1 MTSFRKRTVQKPIRG
16 TRTSPHTGQVIT
28 SSGNPS
34 LDLILGGGL
43 PIGSICLIEEDRF
56 MTHAKVLVKYF
67 LAEGLLSKQELFL
80 GSLDDSPAEMLRRL
94 PKPLTDE
101 EIEQEQ
107 RQEQEQ
113 QADKNGLRIAFR
125 YNDLP
130 LVNSEQATAKIGHHF
145 NLMEHMDAMMLS
157 YGNAITWNDKKT
169 NELTNPGWLL
179 DPIESMPYSYAQA
192 VGSKADS
199 EQSPPDAA
207 APEAAA
213 VASPEAAVV
222 AFPEAAAVASP
233 EAAAAAGETEAT
245 PMEQSDGQKTASN
258 INNNNNNNMD
268 NSTANNTT
276 STTGTT
282 TTTTPTASPSTG
294 KPQFFYNARYDRL
307 LNYIQLQLNDPIF
320 EPGANMQEKNLC
332 RVCLTSLGSPLW
344 YDDHFAEDLL
354 KFLTI
359 LRGSVRSYTAV
370 CFITMPMHLIA
381 KYDSSLVPKIRQLV
395 DYAIELESFAGS
407 ERETHPAF
415 KEYSGLLHL
424 HKMTAINTLAVHMPE
439 TTDLAF
445 KLRRKKFVI
454 EKLHLPPDLQES
466 TEQTAKGADVLPMPN
481 CGVNS
486 NVSMDF

>member
-16 TRTSPHTGQVIT
+16 TRTSPHTAQVIT

-67 LAEGLLSKQELFL
+67 LAEGVLSKQEIFL
-80 GSLDDSPAEMLRRL
+80 GSLDDLPAEMLRRL

-101 EIEQEQ
+101 EVEQEQ

-113 QADKNGLRIAFR
+113 PADKNGLRIAFR
-125 YNDLP
+125 YSDLP

-145 NLMEHMDAMMLS
+145 NLMEHMEPMMLS
-157 YGNAITWNDKKT
+157 Y
-169 NELTNPGWLL
+169 
-179 DPIESMPYSYAQA
+179 AQA
-192 VGSKADS
+192 TIWDDNNKANIVVQEDDICNS
-199 EQSPPDAA
+199 SSSLEPTAA
-207 APEAAA
+207 ASGDEAA
-213 VASPEAAVV
+213 PVV
-222 AFPEAAAVASP
+222 QLDA
-233 EAAAAAGETEAT
+233 
-245 PMEQSDGQKTASN
+245 QSTAS
-258 INNNNNNNMD
+258 NNNNNNNNDNAITD
-268 NSTANNTT
+268 NSTANNAT
-276 STTGTT
+276 STAATT
-282 TTTTPTASPSTG
+282 TATATATASP
-294 KPQFFYNARYDRL
+294 PAAQPHFFYNPRYGRL
-307 LNYIQLQLNDPIF
+307 LDYLQLLLNDESF
-320 EPGANMQEKNLC
+320 EPGTNVQQKNLC

-344 YDDHFAEDLL
+344 YDEHFAEDLL

-359 LRGSVRSYTAV
+359 LRASVRSCTAV

-381 KYDSSLVPKIRQLV
+381 KYETSLVPKIRQLV

-424 HKMTAINTLAVHMPE
+424 HKMSAINTLAVHMPE

-454 EKLHLPPDLQES
+454 EKLHLPPELQETS
-466 TEQTAKGADVLPMPN
+466 EQGAAADMMALPN
-481 CGVNS
+481 CSANVPVNS

>member
-67 LAEGLLSKQELFL
+67 LAEGLLSEQELFL
-80 GSLDDSPAEMLRRL
+80 GSLDDLPAEMLRRL

-101 EIEQEQ
+101 EVEQEQ

-157 YGNAITWNDKKT
+157 YAHTTIWNDKKV
-169 NELTNPGWLL
+169 NPEDYEDFDVANDTEQPSAGGADSLL
-179 DPIESMPYSYAQA
+179 DHIESMPYSYAQA
-192 VGSKADS
+192 VGSKENQDPKP
-199 EQSPPDAA
+199 EQAPDAA
-207 APEAAA
+207 APDAADTDEAA
-213 VASPEAAVV
+213 PI
-222 AFPEAAAVASP
+222 
-233 EAAAAAGETEAT
+233 
-245 PMEQSDGQKTASN
+245 EQPDGSRIASN
-258 INNNNNNNMD
+258 INNNNNNNVD

-282 TTTTPTASPSTG
+282 TTTTPTASPSAG

-307 LNYIQLQLNDPIF
+307 LNYIQLLLNDSIF
-320 EPGANMQEKNLC
+320 EPGTNMQEKNLC

-359 LRGSVRSYTAV
+359 LRGSVRSCTAV

-424 HKMTAINTLAVHMPE
+424 HKMSAINTLAVHMPE

-454 EKLHLPPDLQES
+454 EKLHLPPDLQEAS
-466 TEQTAKGADVLPMPN
+466 EQAAKGADVLPLPN
-481 CGVNS
+481 CGVRS